1 MEVTEDIQELA
12 SQYSEQIILGCIIID
27 HNAFYTASEILTSED
42 FYYSLHSKIFN
53 AINKALDSD
62 ITVSIGTLASILKEE
77 EEYQKM
83 GSEEYLSKIATISMA
98 TFDFQGNVEIIKD
111 YSLKRQMVR
120 AAKDWIHN
128 AYKSDITQ
136 TAMEQINIAEYELF
150 QLMNQGGLKSDSF
163 VPIKNAVI
171 ETMVNIEKAMHNP
184 NFVIGISSGFSD
196 LDKLLS
202 GFQNSD
208 LLIVAA
214 RPSMGKTALAINF
227 AINACIQDKKVGFFS
242 LEMSA
247 EQIATRMLAIY
258 SGIAISNLKTGYIEE
273 GKYNLIKECS
283 KKISEMPMFIDDSP
297 DLTIANIRSRAR
309 KVKKQYDIDMLFID
323 YLQLLKGTKTS
334 SSYSNRVVEVSEIT
348 QGLKAIAKEL
358 NIPVIAL
365 SQLSR
370 AVELRTD
377 KRPLLSDLRESGS
390 IEQDA
395 DIVMFIYREE
405 YYLSRSSYG
414 ISRNTLEKDHATRL
428 QEVKNLAEIIIAKH
442 RNGAIGNVLLSYLA
456 KLAKF
461 DNYDARLIE

>member
-1 MEVTEDIQELA
+1 MELTENIQELA
-12 SQYSEQIILGCIIID
+12 SQYSEQIVLGCIIID
-27 HNAFYTASEILTSED
+27 HNAFYTASEILTTED

-53 AINKALDSD
+53 AISNILNSEKVL
-62 ITVSIGTLASILKEE
+62 SIGTLESILKEE
-77 EEYQKM
+77 EEFQKM
-83 GSEEYLSKIATISMA
+83 DGLKYLSEISTIAMV
-98 TFDFQGNVEIIKD
+98 TFDFQGNIEIVKD
-111 YSLKRQMVR
+111 FSLKRQMVR
-120 AAKDWIHN
+120 AAKDWIYN
-128 AYKSDITQ
+128 AYKSDVTQ
-136 TAMEQINIAEYELF
+136 TAIEQINTAEYELF
-150 QLMNQGGLKSDSF
+150 QLMNQGGLQTNNF
-163 VPIKNAVI
+163 VPIKIPMDDVI
-171 ETMVNIEKAMHNP
+171 TNLDKAMHNP
-184 NFVIGISSGFSD
+184 NFVIGISTGFLD

-208 LLIVAA
+208 LLILAA

-227 AINACIQDKKVGFFS
+227 AINACVQDKKVGFFS

-247 EQIATRMLAIY
+247 EQIAIRMLAVY
-258 SGIAISNLKTGYIEE
+258 SGIAISNLKTGYVEE

-309 KVKKQYDIDMLFID
+309 KVKKQYDIDILFID
-323 YLQLLKGTKTS
+323 YLQLLKGSKIS
-334 SSYSNRVVEVSEIT
+334 SNYNNRVVEVSEIT

-358 NIPVIAL
+358 NIPVVAL

-370 AVELRTD
+370 AVELRSD

-405 YYLSRSSYG
+405 YYLSRGAYG
-414 ISRNTLEKDHATRL
+414 GSKSEFAKDQATRL

-442 RNGAIGNVLLSYLA
+442 RNGAIGNVILSYLS

-461 DNYDARLIE
+461 DNYDANLI